1 MRNAVVGVVLRHF
14 NDVDHI
20 GPVIYSMIVDQK
32 ADVYV
37 LLTDSD
43 LRSLPLVDHLESLG
57 AQVDSLAKP
66 ALIDVEAGD
75 LKGVSNSSQD
85 GQARHWL
92 DSLGPRYALCTDW
105 NYTNFGLSLA
115 REARSRG
122 QVSVS
127 LPHGDAPYMN
137 RMINTSDIDGRLQ
150 RWYLKAEA
158 YDHTVVPNGI
168 CAARYPN
175 LPPSRLHVLGSPRFN
190 RQWLMQLADLRPL
203 PAGARCDQ
211 ETADHHVLEESEF
224 SRALGGSRPCDRNH
238 RPIWSGGHDDQ
249 TPYP

>member
-92 DSLGPRYALCTDW
+92 DSLGPRYALC
-105 NYTNFGLSLA
+105 N
-115 REARSRG
+115 
-122 QVSVS
+122 
-127 LPHGDAPYMN
+127 
-137 RMINTSDIDGRLQ
+137 DG
-150 RWYLKAEA
+150 
-158 YDHTVVPNGI
+158 
-168 CAARYPN
+168 
-175 LPPSRLHVLGSPRFN
+175 
-190 RQWLMQLADLRPL
+190 
-203 PAGARCDQ
+203 
-211 ETADHHVLEESEF
+211 
-224 SRALGGSRPCDRNH
+224 
-238 RPIWSGGHDDQ
+238 
-249 TPYP
+249 